1 MTSSSWLGTA
11 AMLGLV
17 FVLCTFIGASGMR
30 APLKRM
36 LVAGLVMRVVGA
48 LLMLAIIYSV
58 YGGIADAMRYFR
70 EGLALTERMFAGDFA
85 SFTDE
90 RHWLGGRWWGT
101 QFVVFTSSFVTAVL
115 GPSRPG
121 AFIFYALLA
130 FVGLCL
136 FTVAFV
142 RAHPHARPERYLA
155 WLAFF
160 PSLWL
165 WPSVIGKEAL
175 ILLGLGLVVFGY
187 VRVGRIAWIPLGLG
201 LVLIGAIRP
210 QVAAV
215 VAFTVFLAQWL
226 GRDQRWTP
234 VRVVQTLAILA
245 VGLGTLS
252 YGLGMLGVSETGVA
266 GVSEYLA
273 DEAGGMDVGNTSV
286 EATGVGL
293 AGVPLA
299 LVNVLFRPFP
309 WEADSLM
316 TFASGVELWGMWA
329 LFLVRRRDV
338 VRALRQWRS
347 SRLLA
352 MGIPFALV
360 YAAIFGMLVVNLG
373 IIARQRI
380 FIFPFLLALLEAA
393 PAPAGT
399 GARRPARGA
408 VRRVPAPRVPA
419 LRQEGT
425 AG

>member
-1 MTSSSWLGTA
+1 MTSSWIGMA
-11 AMLGLV
+11 AVLGLV
-17 FVLCTFIGASGMR
+17 FVLCAFIGASSLR
-30 APLKRM
+30 TPLKQV

-58 YGGIADAMRYFR
+58 YGGIADTMRYFR
-70 EGLALTERMFAGDFA
+70 EGAAYAERMLAGDFGM
-85 SFTDE
+85 FTDQ
-90 RHWLGGRWWGT
+90 RGWLAGQWWGT
-101 QFVVFTSSFVTAVL
+101 QFVVFTSSFVTLVL
-115 GPSRPG
+115 GPTRPG
-121 AFIFYALLA
+121 TFIFYALLGFA
-130 FVGLCL
+130 GLCL
-136 FTVAFV
+136 FTVAFA
-142 RAHPHARPERYLA
+142 RTHPHARPERYLR

-201 LVLIGAIRP
+201 LVLIGVIRP

-234 VRVVQTLAILA
+234 VRVLQTLAILA

-273 DEAGGMDVGNTSV
+273 DEAGGMDVGNTAV

-293 AGVPLA
+293 ASVPLA

-329 LFLVRRRDV
+329 LFILRRRDV
-338 VRALRQWRS
+338 ARALRQWRS

-352 MGIPFALV
+352 MGIPFVLI
-360 YAAIFGMLVVNLG
+360 YAAIFGMLVVNMG

-380 FIFPFLLALLEAA
+380 FIFPFLLALLEAV
-393 PAPAGT
+393 PAAAAA
-399 GARRPARGA
+399 ARRPARGA